1 MSAYYISKK
10 SFSVWISL
18 AFALI
23 SLFAGVNYYFS
34 APTGSSIIHI
44 TGIAGLPVAAIFF
57 VFSIIFLGKKKF
69 SFTILPVVLGC
80 ISFVVAAVGKSIA
93 AVIICRVFCIATAI
107 IYVAVIFNK
116 IKTNTLL
123 VYLFGVAV
131 LCSAIVIFKIKDQLG
146 MQDISAFCA
155 LVSMLFIS
163 LGMRRDYE
171 GFTFRWNDRANARQ
185 VRSLPPM
192 SKITPY
198 FMPDRIGAQNLIREQ
213 LNLTE
218 IEKYIAEKRKQGLKG
233 FGFMHVFIASYLRAV
248 AQYPGVNRYLSGQK
262 IYSRTDCEVAFVV
275 KKEMTA
281 EAPDTVVKI
290 KFKPGITAE
299 EVYHQVTKVVGENKG
314 EAEDS
319 VFDTVAKMFSY
330 VPGVF
335 LKFTVWFIKLL
346 DYFGLLPTALEE
358 VSPFHASMFFTS
370 VASIGIPVI
379 FHHLYN
385 FGNVPIFC
393 AFGKKYKKSET
404 DKDGNIV
411 TEKYIDYT
419 FSADERICDGYY
431 FSLVLR
437 HIRKIFS
444 NPYCLDI
451 AEEPLK
457 DIL

>member
-1 MSAYYISKK
+1 MSSYYVSKK
-10 SFSVWISL
+10 SFSVWVSL
-18 AFALI
+18 VFALI
-23 SLFAGVNYYFS
+23 SIVAGAQHFISVESGQSY
-34 APTGSSIIHI
+34 IHLA
-44 TGIAGLPVAAIFF
+44 GIAALPVAAVFF
-57 VFSIIFLGKKKF
+57 MFSVICLGKKKF
-69 SFTILPVVLGC
+69 SFTIMPVVLGC
-80 ISFVVAAVGKSIA
+80 LSFVIASVGKSMA
-93 AVIICRVFCIATAI
+93 AVIVCRVFCIVAAI

-131 LCSAIVIFKIKDQLG
+131 LCSAVIIYKIRKDLG
-146 MQDISAFCA
+146 VQDISAFCA
-155 LVSMLFIS
+155 LISMLFIS
-163 LGMRRDYE
+163 LGMRRDYD

-262 IYSRTDCEVAFVV
+262 VFSRTDCEVAFVV

-299 EVYHQVTKVVGENKG
+299 EVYHQVSKVVGENKG
-314 EAEDS
+314 ETEDS
-319 VFDTVAKMFSY
+319 TFDTVAKLFSY

-393 AFGKKYKKSET
+393 AFGKKYKQSET
-404 DKDGNIV
+404 DKDGNII
-411 TEKYIDYT
+411 TTKYIDYT

-437 HIRKIFS
+437 QIRKIFA
-444 NPYCLDI
+444 NPDCLDV

-457 DIL
+457 DIV

>member
-1 MSAYYISKK
+1 MSSYYITKK

-18 AFALI
+18 TFALI
-23 SLFAGVNYYFS
+23 SLFAGAKYYFYNVS
-34 APTGSSIIHI
+34 GNSLINIV
-44 TGIAGLPVAAIFF
+44 GIAALPIAAVFFIFS
-57 VFSIIFLGKKKF
+57 VLFLGKKKF
-69 SFTILPVVLGC
+69 AITTMPVILGC
-80 ISFVVAAVGKSIA
+80 ISFVIAAVGKNVAAIVICRAFSIIA
-93 AVIICRVFCIATAI
+93 AIV
-107 IYVAVIFNK
+107 YVAVIFNK

-131 LCSAIVIFKIKDQLG
+131 ICSAVIIYKIRNQLG

-218 IEKYIAEKRKQGLKG
+218 IEKYIAEKRKEGLKG
-233 FGFMHVFIASYLRAV
+233 FGFMHVFIASYLRVV

-262 IYSRTDCEVAFVV
+262 IYSRTDCEIAFVV

-299 EVYHQVTKVVGENKG
+299 EVYHQVSKVVGDNKG
-314 EAEDS
+314 ETEDS
-319 VFDTVAKMFSY
+319 AFDTVAKMFSY
-330 VPGVF
+330 APGII

-346 DYFGLLPTALEE
+346 DYFGLLPTMLEE

-393 AFGKKYKKSET
+393 AFGKKYKENEM
-404 DKDGNIV
+404 DKDGNV
-411 TEKYIDYT
+411 TAVKYIDYT

-437 HIRKIFS
+437 QLRKIFA
-444 NPYCLDI
+444 NPECLDV
-451 AEEPLK
+451 AEKPLK
-457 DIL
+457 DIV

>member
-1 MSAYYISKK
+1 MSSYYITKK

-18 AFALI
+18 MFALI
-23 SLFAGVNYYFS
+23 SLFAGAKHYFS
-34 APTGSSIIHI
+34 GAATYSLVHTTGV
-44 TGIAGLPVAAIFF
+44 AALPVAAIFF
-57 VFSIIFLGKKKF
+57 VLGILFLGRKKF
-69 SFTILPVVLGC
+69 AFTVLPVILGC
-80 ISFVVAAVGKSIA
+80 ISFVIAAVGKSTA
-93 AVIICRVFCIATAI
+93 AIIICRTFCIVAAI
-107 IYVAVIFNK
+107 LYVAVVFNK

-131 LCSAIVIFKIKDQLG
+131 ICSAVVIFKIRNQLG
-146 MQDISAFCA
+146 MQDIAAFCA

-163 LGMRRDYE
+163 LGMRRDYD

-233 FGFMHVFIASYLRAV
+233 FGFMHVFIASYLRVV

-262 IYSRTDCEVAFVV
+262 IYSRTDCEIAFVV

-281 EAPDTVVKI
+281 EAPDTVVKV

-299 EVYHQVTKVVGENKG
+299 EVYHQVSKVVGENKG
-314 EAEDS
+314 ETDDS
-319 VFDTVAKMFSY
+319 AFDAVAKMFSY

-346 DYFGLLPTALEE
+346 DYFGLLPTMLEE

-393 AFGKKYKKSET
+393 AFGKKYKKSDI
-404 DKDGNIV
+404 DKDGNVV

-437 HIRKIFS
+437 QLRKIFA
-444 NPYCLDI
+444 NPDCLDV

-457 DIL
+457 DIV